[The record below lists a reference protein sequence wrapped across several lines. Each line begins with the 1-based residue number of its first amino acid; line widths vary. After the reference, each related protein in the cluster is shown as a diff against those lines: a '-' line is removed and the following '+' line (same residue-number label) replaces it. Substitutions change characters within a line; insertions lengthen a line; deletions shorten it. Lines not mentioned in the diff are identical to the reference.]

1 MTRIAYISTYP
12 PRRCGLATFTYHLR
26 QYVHAH
32 CPHPTGHVVVVM
44 SSDADNTP
52 ADPLHWPLP
61 AEDRPAYRKMAERLN
76 QSDVS
81 VVSLQHEFGIF
92 GGDAGEYILD
102 LVEHLKK
109 PLVTTFHTV
118 FAEPQDPY
126 RRIQQALVDRS
137 DAVIVMSRTGI
148 QYLQDAYGV
157 PREKVFCIP
166 HGTPVPRPEERK
178 FYRRQF
184 GWDGRKVVL
193 TFGLLS
199 RSKGIESILY
209 ALPAVVEEVP
219 EVLYVIAGQTHPEV
233 RKKEGESYRRELQA
247 FVEENGLTDHVVMLD
262 QYLEESDLVRLITA
276 ADLYVTPYPG
286 MQQITSGTLAYAV
299 GLGRPVLSTPYVY
312 ARDLLK
318 GCEELLVPY
327 GDTELWAERLVDL
340 LTEPVLLAMWEK
352 RIAKIGRN
360 MHWPEVGRQHA
371 ELFEQVAAKSSMSK
385 SAAAE
390 RGQVKEYV
398 SATH

>member
-1 MTRIAYISTYP
+1 
-12 PRRCGLATFTYHLR
+12 
-26 QYVHAH
+26 
-32 CPHPTGHVVVVM
+32 VVVVM
-44 SSDADNTP
+44 SDEKDSP

-61 AEDRPAYRKMAERLN
+61 MHDRAAYRRMAERLN

-92 GGDAGEYILD
+92 GGEAGEYILD
-102 LVEHLKK
+102 LVERLKK

-118 FAEPQDPY
+118 FESPEEPY
-126 RRIQQALVDRS
+126 RSIQQALVEQS
-137 DAVIVMSRTGI
+137 DAIVVMTRTGI
-148 QYLQDAYGV
+148 RYLQDVYGV
-157 PREKVFCIP
+157 PAEKVHCIP
-166 HGTPVPRPEERK
+166 HGTPVPRAEERK

-199 RSKGIESILY
+199 RTKGIESILS

-233 RKKEGESYRRELQA
+233 RKREGESYRQELQA
-247 FVEENGLTDHVVMLD
+247 FVEENGLTNHVVMLD

-312 ARDLLK
+312 ARDLLQ
-318 GCEELLVPY
+318 GCEELLIPY
-327 GDTELWAERLVDL
+327 GDTEQWVDRLVEL

-360 MHWPEVGRQHA
+360 MRWPEVGRQYA
-371 ELFEQVAAKSSMSK
+371 ALFERVAAQGSSCRPAST
-385 SAAAE
+385 AH
-390 RGQVKEYV
+390 GQVKEIV
-398 SATH
+398 SATR